1 VQRLQTELR
10 QKVFQLEWGYNLLGK
25 IGSTFSYK
33 ELFRSILTNLNTLI
47 PCEVS
52 GGILVKEKSYELFLN
67 SIRYLSTSA
76 QQEIQER
83 LIDDIGKV
91 NNSQIIGLPFCW
103 HYLNFIEPKSTN
115 QPLKKIGSYFLVPII
130 TNPEVDK
137 EIIGFLFVGAE
148 EEEKLTEEHL
158 GLLYAIANQVSIYVQ
173 QLGLLLEAE
182 KNKLENE
189 RIRQALTRE
198 KELNE
203 LKTRIVR
210 TISHEYRTPLTIISL
225 AIDLLES
232 QNGRL
237 NEEQKQICFR
247 QIRTATQHMVNLVED
262 ALIVNQAESDEI
274 EFNPSYINIVNLC
287 QQLVS
292 NFQLNINEQQKIIF
306 INENCP
312 EQVYLDQTLVYQ
324 ILSNLLSN
332 AIKYSPNGGLI
343 NFQLTSNDE
352 KICFEIQDRGIGI
365 PPEEQSHIFECF
377 HRATNVGTLSGTG
390 LGLTIVK
397 KCVDIHRGE
406 VSFQSTLNLGTTF
419 IVKLPLLKP
428 NQE

>member
-1 VQRLQTELR
+1 
-10 QKVFQLEWGYNLLGK
+10 
-25 IGSTFSYK
+25 
-33 ELFRSILTNLNTLI
+33 
-47 PCEVS
+47 
-52 GGILVKEKSYELFLN
+52 
-67 SIRYLSTSA
+67 
-76 QQEIQER
+76 
-83 LIDDIGKV
+83 
-91 NNSQIIGLPFCW
+91 
-103 HYLNFIEPKSTN
+103 
-115 QPLKKIGSYFLVPII
+115 
-130 TNPEVDK
+130 
-137 EIIGFLFVGAE
+137 
-148 EEEKLTEEHL
+148 
-158 GLLYAIANQVSIYVQ
+158 
-173 QLGLLLEAE
+173 
-182 KNKLENE
+182 
-189 RIRQALTRE
+189 
-198 KELNE
+198 
-203 LKTRIVR
+203 
-210 TISHEYRTPLTIISL
+210 
-225 AIDLLES
+225 
-232 QNGRL
+232 
-237 NEEQKQICFR
+237 
-247 QIRTATQHMVNLVED
+247 MVNLVED